1 MLTMCASSCLF
12 AADEQGWEL
21 HQDKDGIQV
30 CPRSV
35 KGSPA
40 CTDWADSCVESYLVE
55 RLSDSES
62 LVFTRNDMPF
72 PMKDRNVVAQVKRTQ
87 DAASFEVE
95 MNSVATA
102 GSMDEVRGRL
112 RLTKAVAS

>member
-35 KGSPA
+35 KGPPA
-40 CTDWADSCVESYLVE
+40 CTDWADSCVECYLVE

-62 LVFTRNDMPF
+62 LVFTRNA
-72 PMKDRNVVAQVKRTQ
+72 MKDRNVVAQVKRTQ

-95 MNSVATA
+95 MNSVASV

-112 RLTKAVAS
+112 RLTKAVAN